1 MRVQRENG
9 IVTGGSVRTVQRKGR
24 AAKVREH
31 WVPLKA
37 ALAAALDDHASRMHR
52 DATLFRI
59 PQKAPQRLR
68 DDLTAAGLP
77 TVDTEGNLIDFHS
90 LRHSGLTW
98 WAEQGADVQT
108 LKQLSGH
115 KSSRMLDR
123 YTDHRDADAALK
135 RLSDIDAPS
144 PLRMTGT
151 DYHDV
156 GIVRA
161 PGRPLGAAADGVS
174 TQGADLPAGAGKEVS
189 HDATVTAG
197 AEKRSRAVVS
207 PRGESKT
214 CAPAAQ
220 MGAAPVHSSPR
231 HATSRYTEGR
241 TGARVAEWT
250 GLLNRRRG
258 LPLPRVRIPPCPLFF
273 RYCRASAGG
282 IPRAGASRYRPPVM
296 RPTPGEPPGSSG
308 TAACG
313 MD

>member
-37 ALAAALDDHASRMHR
+37 AMAAALDDHASRMHR

-151 DYHDV
+151 DGSIRQDL
-156 GIVRA
+156 
-161 PGRPLGAAADGVS
+161 PDDLG
-174 TQGADLPAGAGKEVS
+174 GADAIKMRDPRLDPATGT
-189 HDATVTAG
+189 DAIKCPHHALDLD
-197 AEKRSRAVVS
+197 R
-207 PRGESKT
+207 ESET
-214 CAPAAQ
+214 SAPAAQ
-220 MGAAPVHSSPR
+220 MGAAGVHSSPR
-231 HATSRYTEGR
+231 HAASRYDEGR